1 MKKQQLYVYSNY
13 LLSEIWRCILKKIY
27 KLSKYH
33 GNPEIQKFL
42 QNTEVQR
49 FLKKIAN
56 YKQHDNFSY

>member
-1 MKKQQLYVYSNY
+1 MEVHF
-13 LLSEIWRCILKKIY
+13 EKKIY